1 MERRASYAPIH
12 CRTHYSLLRGIL
24 SPREVVERAC
34 AMGAAAVGLADIN
47 GFYGLIRFA
56 AAAREKGL
64 KPLYGTALYSG
75 EEYLCTLLCID
86 RSGFARANAILGRHI
101 EAQERCMNGGRAGEV
116 RSGGPAVSGGG
127 GDDTA
132 AGSIAASGSKNN
144 AGDTVAGRE
153 IYDPVADLREGGWD
167 GLWVVSNR
175 RDVIER
181 LRQRGSDGLFA
192 GLPYGLPYG
201 SIRRWA
207 ARLGVG
213 VLAYNDAVFLRED
226 DRHLYRVLR
235 AIGRCTRLDSVGAAG
250 ELPDDKRFADGPEMR
265 RFFSGV
271 PEALESARRYTEISE
286 GFRFPERYIFPRFMG
301 LSEAGAFERLK
312 RLCLEGVRRRY
323 GIEPY
328 VPARQVS
335 RQSDGKAAAGGLT
348 SGAATAELSG
358 DQLRRRILDRLDYEL
373 HIIRHKG
380 FSAYFLVVHDIV
392 KRIPRTCGRGSAA
405 AGIVSYLLGITHVD
419 PLRYNLFFERFL
431 NMGRK
436 DPPDIDVDFPWDE
449 RDRALKYVF
458 ETYSGSSAMVADH
471 VTFARR
477 SAIREPARVMG
488 YEQDQLKRFSKLW
501 RRGRLDDLPEELR
514 SVVPRIYGM
523 PRHIGTHP
531 GGVVITPGPIT
542 DYTHVQR
549 SPLGWP
555 VIAWEKDAAEEAGL
569 VKIDLLGN
577 RSLGVLRD
585 SLDLINSRYRT
596 RIEWESFSPLGNRA
610 ARELVARG
618 DTLGVFY
625 VESPATRQLLQKMG
639 RGDYEHLVIASSII
653 RPAANR
659 YINEFVRRL
668 RGGEYRRLPEPAGK
682 VLEETYGIMVYQE
695 DVSRISMAVAGFDAA
710 GADALRKVLSKKD
723 RERKLPFFREKFF
736 QGARRR
742 GFGERTIRELWD
754 AVLSFEGYSFC
765 KPHSASYAL
774 LSYRLAWVKRF
785 FPLEFFVSV
794 INNGGGFYSRQV
806 YVNAVRRMGFAIH
819 GPDVNRSCARY
830 TIESDESGLR
840 VGLGQLQDLSRELV
854 RLIQQQRQTGGE
866 YTDIRDFCRRVR
878 PDMASF
884 RALVRSG
891 ALDSIACGYTRPQLF
906 WIYYHRDG
914 EEGFFT
920 APAVPDFI
928 GDYSPGM
935 KLLDEYRSTTLILS
949 RHPLEVFRSR
959 IERFRNL
966 NPEGGGDN
974 GVGDNGGRRNEGGDN
989 DGRRNDGGDNGGR
1002 RNDGGGTAVIGADC
1016 GSSSEGSSRGSSADE
1031 AGRTNEGAR
1040 ENERSSGN
1048 RCAGNGAAVPFI
1060 DSRCLDQ
1067 NIGRRVRIAGFMVT
1081 EKEIR
1086 TRARQEMSFV
1096 SFEDAFG
1103 IFETV
1108 VFPQVYRRLALL
1120 LEEGVAFVLE
1130 GIVETEWGALQLQ
1143 VRDLTPL
1150 SRRDRSVLQSG
1161 VSNFH

>member
-1 MERRASYAPIH
+1 MERRDSYAPIH

-24 SPREVVERAC
+24 SPQEVVERAC
-34 AMGAAAVGLADIN
+34 AIGAAAVGLADIN

-56 AAAREKGL
+56 AAARERGL
-64 KPLYGTALYSG
+64 KPLYGTALYAG
-75 EEYLCTLLCID
+75 EEYICTLLCMN
-86 RSGFARANAILGRHI
+86 RSGFARANAVLSRHI
-101 EAQERCMNGGRAGEV
+101 EAQESFMNGGGAGAG
-116 RSGGPAVSGGG
+116 RCGGDNAGSGGCGGFSVGTGAEADKGVG
-127 GDDTA
+127 GTTC
-132 AGSIAASGSKNN
+132 AGTGT
-144 AGDTVAGRE
+144 GAGRE
-153 IYDPVADLREGGWD
+153 VYDPVADLEEGGWD
-167 GLWVVSNR
+167 GLWIVSHR

-181 LRQRGSDGLFA
+181 LRQRGGEGLFA
-192 GLPYGLPYG
+192 GLPYGQPYG

-213 VLAYNDAVFLRED
+213 LLAYNDAVFLRED

-235 AIGRCTRLDSVGAAG
+235 AIGRRTRLDSVGAAG
-250 ELPDDKRFADGPEMR
+250 ELPDDKRFAGEAEMR

-271 PEALESARRYTEISE
+271 PEAMESARRYAEISE
-286 GFRFPERYIFPRFMG
+286 GFRFPESYIFPRFMG
-301 LSEAGAFERLK
+301 LSEAGAFERLR
-312 RLCLEGVRRRY
+312 RLCLDGVRRRY

-328 VPARQVS
+328 LPARRES
-335 RQSDGKAAAGGLT
+335 LQSTGEAAGGLLLAGL
-348 SGAATAELSG
+348 SSVDSSPAGVSKVHFSKAGVSEVGVSPADFSEAASDE

-449 RDRALKYVF
+449 RDQALKYVF

-501 RRGRLDDLPEELR
+501 RRGQLDDLPEELR

-555 VIAWEKDAAEEAGL
+555 VIAWEKDTAEDAGL

-585 SLDLINSRYRT
+585 SIDLINSRHRT
-596 RIEWESFSPLGNRA
+596 RIDWESFSPLGNGA

-723 RERKLPFFREKFF
+723 RERRLPFFREKFF

-742 GFGERTIRELWD
+742 GFEEKTIRELWD

-830 TIESDESGLR
+830 TIEADDSGLR

-854 RLIQQQRQTGGE
+854 RLIPQQRQTGGE

-884 RALVRSG
+884 RSLVRSG

-906 WIYYHRDG
+906 WLYYHHDG

-928 GDYSPGM
+928 VDYSPGM
-935 KLLDEYRSTTLILS
+935 KLLDEYRSTALILS

-959 IERFRNL
+959 IERFRELSALSGGNGRWRDKDGGTCGRERG
-966 NPEGGGDN
+966 EGGSGS
-974 GVGDNGGRRNEGGDN
+974 DN
-989 DGRRNDGGDNGGR
+989 D
-1002 RNDGGGTAVIGADC
+1002 
-1016 GSSSEGSSRGSSADE
+1016 
-1031 AGRTNEGAR
+1031 
-1040 ENERSSGN
+1040 
-1048 RCAGNGAAVPFI
+1048 
-1060 DSRCLDQ
+1060 
-1067 NIGRRVRIAGFMVT
+1067 
-1081 EKEIR
+1081 
-1086 TRARQEMSFV
+1086 
-1096 SFEDAFG
+1096 
-1103 IFETV
+1103 
-1108 VFPQVYRRLALL
+1108 RLM
-1120 LEEGVAFVLE
+1120 
-1130 GIVETEWGALQLQ
+1130 
-1143 VRDLTPL
+1143 
-1150 SRRDRSVLQSG
+1150 
-1161 VSNFH
+1161 